1 MRYGH
6 VSGSRRREGRLH
18 ALGWLVA
25 SCWFAAAGALGQTG
39 PAEPPAAADLGQ
51 TGPAPAPAEE
61 APEVDPVAAN
71 RAFLESTL
79 AEAGRHSLRTAEA
92 YIDLADAERA
102 AGNHDAAAE
111 NYLAAV
117 EVYRAVDGAFTP
129 LAIPP
134 LTDLGDNYFD
144 AGDHPNAVSA
154 YSEARTVSRRA
165 YGLHNEQQIEII
177 DRLSRSLLEMN
188 QVAEAD
194 AQQVEALR
202 LVQRSHPPDSDEVL
216 KGIYRYAQWLG
227 QRSMFQLERDQY
239 NRALRIVRQS
249 RGDRDPAQVPA
260 LLGIGNT
267 YREER
272 NPASMG
278 YAALQDALAILLAQ
292 PTQDSLAMATA
303 LRDLGDWT
311 VAFSKTRYD
320 GKEYLRAWELLAAV
334 AGGEQL
340 RRNWFTG
347 ANYVLYEP
355 ISPRGLSS
363 DPDALQGRVVARFD
377 LDTEGN
383 TSDVAIVESDP
394 RGFKD
399 EAVARH
405 IRRSRFRPLIV
416 DGRLTPADDL
426 AIQFKFRYLLDAVAS
441 DNSKAGD

>member
-1 MRYGH
+1 
-6 VSGSRRREGRLH
+6 VSGWTRRDPRLH

-25 SCWFAAAGALGQTG
+25 ACWCG
-39 PAEPPAAADLGQ
+39 PAALAQTEGASTPDASAA
-51 TGPAPAPAEE
+51 
-61 APEVDPVAAN
+61 EVDDVTAN
-71 RAFLESTL
+71 RDFLASTI
-79 AEAGRHSLRTAEA
+79 AEAGRNSLRTAEA

-117 EVYRAVDGAFTP
+117 EVYRAVDGSFTP

-134 LTDLGDNYFD
+134 LTGLGDNYFD

-165 YGLHNEQQIEII
+165 FGLHNERQIEIL

-202 LVQRSHPPDSDEVL
+202 LVQRSHAPDSDEVL
-216 KGIYRYAQWLG
+216 NGIYRYAQWLG
-227 QRSMFQLERDQY
+227 ERSMFQLERDQY
-239 NRALRIVRQS
+239 NRALRIIRQS
-249 RGDRDPAQVPA
+249 RGDRDPRQVRA

-272 NPASMG
+272 NPASLG
-278 YAALQDALAILLAQ
+278 YAALQDALAVLLEQ
-292 PTQDSLAMATA
+292 PTEDPLAMATA

-320 GKEYLRAWELLAAV
+320 GKEYLRAWELLGNV
-334 AGGEQL
+334 SGGEQL
-340 RRNWFTG
+340 RRDWFTG
-347 ANYVLYEP
+347 AHYVLYEP

-363 DPDALQGRVVARFD
+363 DADALQGRVVARFD

-383 TSDVAIVESDP
+383 TSDVTIVEADP
-394 RGFKD
+394 AGFKD

-416 DGRLTPADDL
+416 DGRLAPADDL

-441 DNSKAGD
+441 SSSKGDN

>member
-6 VSGSRRREGRLH
+6 VSGSRRRDARPH

-25 SCWFAAAGALGQTG
+25 ACWFAAAAHGQTDPAESPAEEALGQT
-39 PAEPPAAADLGQ
+39 APAATPG
-51 TGPAPAPAEE
+51 EE
-61 APEVDPVAAN
+61 VAEVDAVAAN

-79 AEAGRHSLRTAEA
+79 AEAGRQSLRTAEA
-92 YIDLADAERA
+92 YIGLADAERA

-134 LTDLGDNYFD
+134 LTDLGDNYFE

-165 YGLHNEQQIEII
+165 FGLHNERQIEVL

-188 QVAEAD
+188 EVAEAD

-216 KGIYRYAQWLG
+216 NAIYRYARWLG

-249 RGDRDPAQVPA
+249 RGDRDPAQVRA

-320 GKEYLRAWELLAAV
+320 GKEYLRAWELLAEV
-334 AGGEQL
+334 SGGERL
-340 RRNWFTG
+340 RRDWFTG

-363 DPDALQGRVVARFD
+363 DPSALQGRVVARFD

-383 TSDVAIVESDP
+383 TSDVAIVESNP
-394 RGFKD
+394 TGFKD

-405 IRRSRFRPLIV
+405 LRRSRFRPLIV

-441 DNSKAGD
+441 NNSKAGD